1 MTRAASISFDGFPLV
16 LETGVY
22 QDIVRLAGNDPFPGQ
37 RRFDG
42 FVRIGDQ
49 VEEPTAITT
58 RP

>member
-16 LETGVY
+16 LETGD